1 MENIFIEK
9 LFMNVCMDLWSGDV
23 AISLD
28 VFKKTVNEYITNLKS
43 YLGRDAHIRLAN
55 LGVKDETC
63 LSWEEQDEQCKKQ
76 IREYETLLDYLN
88 DDSNWTP

>member
-1 MENIFIEK
+1 MEKISIEK

-28 VFKKTVNEYITNLKS
+28 VFKKTVTEYIFNLKS
-43 YLGRDAHIRLAN
+43 SLGKDAHIRLSD
-55 LGVKDETC
+55 LGVVDETG

-76 IREYETLLDYLN
+76 IMEYEALLDYLN
-88 DDSNWTP
+88 EDSNWTI